1 MKYILVQQYR
11 IHEIQL
17 YHLLHQDKELLYL
30 VAYEYYQ
37 HHLELQHLIS
47 NEMDSI
53 HDIQFFL
60 DFLPRKNY
68 FIYLDNYER
77 IHTSALIRF
86 SP

>member
-1 MKYILVQQYR
+1 
-11 IHEIQL
+11 
-17 YHLLHQDKELLYL
+17 LLHQDKELLYL

-60 DFLPRKNY
+60 DFLPEKNS
-68 FIYLDNYER
+68 YLFKKN
-77 IHTSALIRF
+77 T
-86 SP
+86 